1 MKSHHTVWLNDS
13 ERSLLA
19 FYRALPDSEK
29 PYFAEIVQMLSELPD
44 GGELFDQAI
53 AKGCSQPSEI
63 ALFMR
68 RTC

>member
-1 MKSHHTVWLNDS
+1 MKSHHTVWLNNS

-19 FYRALPDSEK
+19 FFRTLPDSEK
-29 PYFAEIVQMLSELPD
+29 PYFTEIVQMLHELPD

-53 AKGCSQPSEI
+53 AEGCFQPSEI
-63 ALFMR
+63 AIFMR

>member
-1 MKSHHTVWLNDS
+1 MKSHQTVWLNNS

-19 FYRALPDSEK
+19 FFRTLPDSEK

-53 AKGCSQPSEI
+53 SEGCSQPSEI

>member
-1 MKSHHTVWLNDS
+1 MKSHQTVWLNRS

-19 FYRALPDSEK
+19 FYRTLPDSEK

-44 GGELFDQAI
+44 GGALFDQAI
-53 AKGCSQPSEI
+53 SEGCSQPSEI